1 MGVFTV
7 LGTTGNPNVI
17 RLFPKESCSCPST
30 GRCYHI
36 MAVRMSIGL
45 DIPCCE
51 QKINLTQL
59 PRNSRSRKDKTS
71 GRKRPRV
78 DDCEIVAAPDSL
90 SSNQLI
96 SNPLTFSSLTSSS
109 MTSNPST
116 SSSTCNPP
124 MSSLTR
130 SNHQHPV

>member
-1 MGVFTV
+1 MFTI

-45 DIPCCE
+45 DIPCYE

-59 PRNSRSRKDKTS
+59 CRNNRSRKDKTS
-71 GRKRPRV
+71 GRNTPRV
-78 DDCEIVAAPDSL
+78 DDCEFVAAPDSL

-96 SNPLTFSSLTSSS
+96 SNPLAFSSLTSSS

-116 SSSTCNPP
+116 SSSTSNSPA
-124 MSSLTR
+124 SSFDKI
-130 SNHQHPV
+130 